1 MKLNNKGYTI
11 AESIVAIIL
20 LGIVSA
26 SVYSL
31 FTGVQRIQ
39 RQAIYLDSATRAA
52 QFQIESLRNAN
63 YNLLTPGEDIDFTD
77 ELPDNLLEPRSG
89 VVQIEESFS
98 EPGLRSVV
106 VTVNYNDGG
115 QDKQVSLSSY
125 IGVIGIAQ

>member
-1 MKLNNKGYTI
+1 MKINNKGYTI

-63 YNLLTPGEDIDFTD
+63 YNLLTPGEDIVFTD
-77 ELPDNLLEPRSG
+77 ELPDNLIEPRSG
-89 VVQIEESFS
+89 VVQVEEYRQ
-98 EPGLRSVV
+98 GLRRVI
-106 VTVNYNDGG
+106 VTINYTDGG
-115 QDKQVSLSSY
+115 QEKQVRLSSL
-125 IGVIGIAQ
+125 IGIIGIAQ

>member
-89 VVQIEESFS
+89 VVQISEP
-98 EPGLRSVV
+98 EPGLRRADVRI
-106 VTVNYNDGG
+106 NYNDGG
-115 QDKQVSLSSY
+115 QEKQVELSSF
-125 IGVIGIAQ
+125 IGIIGIAQ

>member
-20 LGIVSA
+20 LAIVSA

-52 QFQIESLRNAN
+52 QFQIERLRNAN
-63 YNLLTPGEDIDFTD
+63 YNLLIPGEDIVFTD
-77 ELPDNLLEPRSG
+77 ELPDNLIEPRSG
-89 VVQIEESFS
+89 VVQIS
-98 EPGLRSVV
+98 EPNPGLRRAD
-106 VTVNYNDGG
+106 VTISYTDGG
-115 QDKQVSLSSY
+115 QEKQVQISSL
-125 IGVIGIAQ
+125 IGIIGIAQ